1 MKLCD
6 PFASSKL
13 QSVSS
18 APPHIIFGFPVS
30 DAKSTLVCACVETQR
45 PRFSLQIYHFLS
57 LFFFH
62 HRSTLSFWHNSDLP
76 VVLSTCHLGICV
88 CVFLTGF
95 HLYIL
100 FIMICTFSI
109 YQFEGSQGFWDSL
122 ILLTIWVHTHK
133 NHKKALA
140 WCVFHVI
147 EKNSSCKTTNHLVT
161 HTLFVHGISKPCH
174 IIFNS
179 VLEPVDPKT

>member
-57 LFFFH
+57 LFFFSPPFNSLFLTQQ
-62 HRSTLSFWHNSDLP
+62 RSPCRVVNLSFRNM
-76 VVLSTCHLGICV
+76 CV
-88 CVFLTGF
+88 CFSYWISPIYFV
-95 HLYIL
+95 HYDLY
-100 FIMICTFSI
+100 F
-109 YQFEGSQGFWDSL
+109 
-122 ILLTIWVHTHK
+122 
-133 NHKKALA
+133 
-140 WCVFHVI
+140 FHVI
-147 EKNSSCKTTNHLVT
+147 NLKVARV
-161 HTLFVHGISKPCH
+161 FGIH
-174 IIFNS
+174 
-179 VLEPVDPKT
+179 